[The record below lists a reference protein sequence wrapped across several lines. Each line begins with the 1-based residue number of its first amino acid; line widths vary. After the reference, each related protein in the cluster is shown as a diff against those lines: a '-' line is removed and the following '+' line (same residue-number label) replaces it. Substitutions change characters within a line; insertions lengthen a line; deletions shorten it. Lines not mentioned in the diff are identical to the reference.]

1 MKDKFKRIFDTFK
14 NKKKCHY
21 LLTFTLESLMHLELK
36 ENIIKCLNDKIGL
49 SLFQMEW
56 MVMRANQYFTILIND
71 PLIPIHVV
79 FNKTYLDKYSYDCS
93 AAKTTH
99 HFYHPL
105 EVLCTECGFCSYEEI
120 GNIYYYPNC
129 YIHLIYYYIPML
141 GFDYF
146 VTHTLETELLLLYIL
161 LTVVYN
167 LFTYIIR
174 LAFIFLWGRS
184 NH

>member
-120 GNIYYYPNC
+120 GNI
-129 YIHLIYYYIPML
+129 
-141 GFDYF
+141 
-146 VTHTLETELLLLYIL
+146 LLSNLLYTSHIL
-161 LTVVYN
+161 LFRFSWVWLLCPTQVGDKIA
-167 LFTYIIR
+167 II
-174 LAFIFLWGRS
+174 FISYSL
-184 NH
+184 